1 MLTKKRRF
9 KKIEKENEDAKLN
22 LSNLTKDNE
31 DLKEKFDAI
40 ENKRDDVENLSE
52 ELGISDSQSHNVSS
66 ECDPC
71 RKDISKETHLK
82 MHMKKLH

>member
-1 MLTKKRRF
+1 M
-9 KKIEKENEDAKLN
+9 IEKLE
-22 LSNLTKDNE
+22 
-31 DLKEKFDAI
+31 AI
-40 ENKRDDVENLSE
+40 ENTRDDVNYLIE

-82 MHMKKLH
+82 MHMKKLHEVESKRIELEKKINLQTFKLMSDIYIK